1 MHNEDSG
8 SQDGIGALL
17 VGRQTPKNITI
28 RACCVHQVLQR
39 NEFFHF
45 DFEFFGL
52 IEINQYSIDVPIGFY
67 VLFHLLHQ
75 I

>member
-1 MHNEDSG
+1 MN
-8 SQDGIGALL
+8 
-17 VGRQTPKNITI
+17 VTI
-28 RACCVHQVLQR
+28 KACCVHQDLQR
-39 NEFFHF
+39 AEFVHL